1 MVVHISP
8 SQQGCRSCILS
19 EWRAPPTELPSGV
32 TTGSLN
38 SHGPVPQS
46 RGSRDDIPP
55 VRTKLPDK
63 RAQSLQLY
71 DWFDTVSDEVSSV
84 WASRMS
90 IGTLLYFIVR
100 YSPFVDVP
108 IFNLVNFKNPSD
120 FSTCQPLLATGNIS
134 TVVGISASE
143 GIITMAL
150 YALLGRKKKHLILL
164 SIAFFACSVTV
175 VVLLALFLRA
185 SYEGAQEGRLSC
197 LFETNNE
204 GIFIAIGYFIL
215 LGGEILIAAMSIW
228 LSIKRRNEERGR
240 LIGVLYRNGALY
252 IVAMLSCSVVNAVT
266 TFQVKTI
273 YPLNMLQRVMHSVLA
288 SRLFLKMRT
297 QITLKPS
304 TSASCR
310 LPVIVGLF
318 YSVQGASTD
327 HSDPPV
333 DKVASGMIF
342 LYDWFDTITREVS
355 SVWTG
360 RLNIGAFLYLV
371 ARYSPFIDLP
381 ILNFVNVMDPS
392 DVSKCRNLLATGNLS
407 AVVGV
412 SASEGII
419 IMVIYALLGSKRIHL
434 IFFSIAFVA
443 CNVAVAVLISLY
455 LRAIDVSVKKG
466 QFSCVLQ
473 TNNEDMYFA
482 IGYFILVGG
491 EIVLAAM
498 SIWISIQRRNEE
510 RGKLLSVL
518 YRDGGFYIVA
528 MLSCSVVNAIITYLM
543 DSIYPLNLLQRVMH
557 SVLASRLFLNM
568 RAQARPPSQIMD
580 TGRSITNMDFT
591 PMSLERYWV
600 ALNNSYPV
608 SQNNGIHDPSA
619 NGSGKFPSNE
629 GACILAI
636 LGLRINSGMIYTFHQ
651 VPIGISTNDTFGRGA
666 RNCPIVVDDRDGGR
680 IRYSGD
686 WVPRGPP
693 QIPMT
698 VHSTWAWG
706 ARASFTFRGTHVAVF
721 GTIPQ
726 GNGQVVGVDFQL
738 DGGQVTTSY
747 RRSTERAYYNEL
759 WYQAGP
765 LSPDEEHTVTLV
777 YRANDMDFQLDR
789 IEYEPVPPPP
799 PTSSRPTLSLTTS
812 VEPSSSSHA
821 TSSSVEP
828 TPSSSESE
836 LPTTSVPTST
846 EDLFTPSSSANS
858 TSRMAAV
865 RSRVSSSTTEDPYYV
880 FGRCVRKLGPS
891 WGGALGGLFVL
902 AVVILSSIFCMRK
915 VRKSGKEKEGCQSE
929 LLSQFPVTQSRL
941 YPAPYHDATPT
952 SGRFGNLEC
961 GSLPPPS
968 YDQTIFHEVGRN
980 SPAPSL
986 HRLDSDAG
994 STRTMRTATSV
1005 YAGSTASLLPPDRD
1019 APVFSRES
1027 VLQPNRRK

>member
-1 MVVHISP
+1 MS
-8 SQQGCRSCILS
+8 
-19 EWRAPPTELPSGV
+19 SG
-32 TTGSLN
+32 
-38 SHGPVPQS
+38 
-46 RGSRDDIPP
+46 
-55 VRTKLPDK
+55 
-63 RAQSLQLY
+63 
-71 DWFDTVSDEVSSV
+71 
-84 WASRMS
+84 
-90 IGTLLYFIVR
+90 
-100 YSPFVDVP
+100 
-108 IFNLVNFKNPSD
+108 
-120 FSTCQPLLATGNIS
+120 
-134 TVVGISASE
+134 
-143 GIITMAL
+143 
-150 YALLGRKKKHLILL
+150 
-164 SIAFFACSVTV
+164 
-175 VVLLALFLRA
+175 
-185 SYEGAQEGRLSC
+185 
-197 LFETNNE
+197 
-204 GIFIAIGYFIL
+204 
-215 LGGEILIAAMSIW
+215 
-228 LSIKRRNEERGR
+228 
-240 LIGVLYRNGALY
+240 
-252 IVAMLSCSVVNAVT
+252 
-266 TFQVKTI
+266 
-273 YPLNMLQRVMHSVLA
+273 
-288 SRLFLKMRT
+288 
-297 QITLKPS
+297 
-304 TSASCR
+304 
-310 LPVIVGLF
+310 
-318 YSVQGASTD
+318 
-327 HSDPPV
+327 
-333 DKVASGMIF
+333 
-342 LYDWFDTITREVS
+342 
-355 SVWTG
+355 
-360 RLNIGAFLYLV
+360 
-371 ARYSPFIDLP
+371 
-381 ILNFVNVMDPS
+381 
-392 DVSKCRNLLATGNLS
+392 
-407 AVVGV
+407 
-412 SASEGII
+412 
-419 IMVIYALLGSKRIHL
+419 
-434 IFFSIAFVA
+434 
-443 CNVAVAVLISLY
+443 
-455 LRAIDVSVKKG
+455 
-466 QFSCVLQ
+466 
-473 TNNEDMYFA
+473 
-482 IGYFILVGG
+482 
-491 EIVLAAM
+491 
-498 SIWISIQRRNEE
+498 
-510 RGKLLSVL
+510 
-518 YRDGGFYIVA
+518 
-528 MLSCSVVNAIITYLM
+528 
-543 DSIYPLNLLQRVMH
+543 
-557 SVLASRLFLNM
+557 
-568 RAQARPPSQIMD
+568 
-580 TGRSITNMDFT
+580 
-591 PMSLERYWV
+591 
-600 ALNNSYPV
+600 
-608 SQNNGIHDPSA
+608 
-619 NGSGKFPSNE
+619 
-629 GACILAI
+629 
-636 LGLRINSGMIYTFHQ
+636 
-651 VPIGISTNDTFGRGA
+651 
-666 RNCPIVVDDRDGGR
+666 PIVVDDRDGGR

-880 FGRCVRKLGPS
+880 VTETRLVKAPTPSGSASVDSLGAASESSVPVGGIV
-891 WGGALGGLFVL
+891 GGALGGLFVL

>member
-1 MVVHISP
+1 MD
-8 SQQGCRSCILS
+8 QYL
-19 EWRAPPTELPSGV
+19 RAEDPE
-32 TTGSLN
+32 TTYLLFVQN
-38 SHGPVPQS
+38 
-46 RGSRDDIPP
+46 
-55 VRTKLPDK
+55 
-63 RAQSLQLY
+63 
-71 DWFDTVSDEVSSV
+71 VSSV

-100 YSPFVDVP
+100 YSPFIDVP
-108 IFNLVNFKNPSD
+108 IFNFVNFKKPSD

-134 TVVGISASE
+134 MVVGISASE

-164 SIAFFACSVTV
+164 SIAFFACTVTV

-185 SYEGAQEGRLSC
+185 SYGAFSSL
-197 LFETNNE
+197 LHFKTNNE

-215 LGGEILIAAMSIW
+215 LGGEIIIAAMSIW
-228 LSIKRRNEERGR
+228 FSIKRRNEERGR

-252 IVAMLSCSVVNAVT
+252 IVAMLCT
-266 TFQVKTI
+266 EI
-273 YPLNMLQRVMHSVLA
+273 DILVL
-288 SRLFLKMRT
+288 SQKMNGP
-297 QITLKPS
+297 PS
-304 TSASCR
+304 TSDHAQTVYLS
-310 LPVIVGLF
+310 F
-318 YSVQGASTD
+318 VQTGASTD

-568 RAQARPPSQIMD
+568 RAQVRSGSQIMD
-580 TGRSITNMDFT
+580 TGRSITNLDFT
-591 PMSLERYWV
+591 PV
-600 ALNNSYPV
+600 A
-608 SQNNGIHDPSA
+608 QG
-619 NGSGKFPSNE
+619 
-629 GACILAI
+629 
-636 LGLRINSGMIYTFHQ
+636 
-651 VPIGISTNDTFGRGA
+651 TNQTHLTTFGE
-666 RNCPIVVDDRDGGR
+666 D
-680 IRYSGD
+680 SG
-686 WVPRGPP
+686 
-693 QIPMT
+693 IPLENLQALS
-698 VHSTWAWG
+698 HS
-706 ARASFTFRGTHVAVF
+706 RA
-721 GTIPQ
+721 Q
-726 GNGQVVGVDFQL
+726 GEN
-738 DGGQVTTSY
+738 
-747 RRSTERAYYNEL
+747 
-759 WYQAGP
+759 
-765 LSPDEEHTVTLV
+765 
-777 YRANDMDFQLDR
+777 
-789 IEYEPVPPPP
+789 
-799 PTSSRPTLSLTTS
+799 
-812 VEPSSSSHA
+812 
-821 TSSSVEP
+821 
-828 TPSSSESE
+828 
-836 LPTTSVPTST
+836 
-846 EDLFTPSSSANS
+846 
-858 TSRMAAV
+858 
-865 RSRVSSSTTEDPYYV
+865 
-880 FGRCVRKLGPS
+880 
-891 WGGALGGLFVL
+891 
-902 AVVILSSIFCMRK
+902 
-915 VRKSGKEKEGCQSE
+915 
-929 LLSQFPVTQSRL
+929 
-941 YPAPYHDATPT
+941 
-952 SGRFGNLEC
+952 
-961 GSLPPPS
+961 
-968 YDQTIFHEVGRN
+968 
-980 SPAPSL
+980 
-986 HRLDSDAG
+986 
-994 STRTMRTATSV
+994 
-1005 YAGSTASLLPPDRD
+1005 
-1019 APVFSRES
+1019 
-1027 VLQPNRRK
+1027 